1 MYRLLLLLLSFSF
14 LSNLTFG
21 QVVKQN
27 NENIKSN
34 IKKVNETQSVND
46 EINFKNV
53 SGNSII
59 TITDEGNN
67 IGSITLP
74 SLSSIGTSTNKLY
87 NMSGILYFNGNALGS
102 SSVSS
107 LNDLTDAKYI
117 GYSLYLGNGSG
128 ANDDGTNND
137 NTAVGISVLNLN
149 TSGGANTAIGYKAL
163 YSNTTANYNTATG
176 TLSLYNNSTG
186 NGCTATGGESLFNN
200 NGSENTADGNSVL
213 FENTI
218 GIGNTGTGAYALYNN
233 KSGSN
238 GVAVGYQSQFYA
250 NDTETPFTN
259 YNTSV
264 GYQSLMGSN
273 TPANN
278 TGNFN
283 SAFGYQTLF
292 SNDAGFRN
300 TANGYQVLYSNTT
313 GDRNTASGYN
323 ALYSNIDGNYNT
335 ADGYGA
341 LNLNTNGSYITA
353 IGYLANVTADG
364 LTNATAIGANAQ
376 VNASNKIRLGDN
388 NVTVIEGNVDFTF
401 PSDSTKKENF
411 IKVDGDKVLQK
422 FRKFRL
428 TSWNYKR
435 QNPITQRHYGI
446 MAQDFFSAFGHDSM
460 GTIGNDTT
468 LTGSDVN
475 GINMIAIQA
484 LEKRTAEQALTIRE
498 LENQNADLEKR
509 LSKLEG
515 LFDERKFSQISN

>member
-1 MYRLLLLLLSFSF
+1 MYCLLLLLLSFSF

-218 GIGNTGTGAYALYNN
+218 IFL
-233 KSGSN
+233 
-238 GVAVGYQSQFYA
+238 
-250 NDTETPFTN
+250 
-259 YNTSV
+259 
-264 GYQSLMGSN
+264 
-273 TPANN
+273 
-278 TGNFN
+278 
-283 SAFGYQTLF
+283 
-292 SNDAGFRN
+292 
-300 TANGYQVLYSNTT
+300 
-313 GDRNTASGYN
+313 
-323 ALYSNIDGNYNT
+323 
-335 ADGYGA
+335 
-341 LNLNTNGSYITA
+341 LNLILLQELHKTTSLFWSSAEG
-353 IGYLANVTADG
+353 
-364 LTNATAIGANAQ
+364 
-376 VNASNKIRLGDN
+376 KCIR
-388 NVTVIEGNVDFTF
+388 
-401 PSDSTKKENF
+401 
-411 IKVDGDKVLQK
+411 IK
-422 FRKFRL
+422 
-428 TSWNYKR
+428 
-435 QNPITQRHYGI
+435 
-446 MAQDFFSAFGHDSM
+446 
-460 GTIGNDTT
+460 
-468 LTGSDVN
+468 
-475 GINMIAIQA
+475 
-484 LEKRTAEQALTIRE
+484 
-498 LENQNADLEKR
+498 
-509 LSKLEG
+509 
-515 LFDERKFSQISN
+515 